1 MWVLL
6 CQQVC
11 VFSSKPV
18 ASSKP
23 LFIFAAAIG
32 YPSALFLMCLTDL
45 SWCDCCCDILVSS
58 VQSSRTPGWSKRGDQ
73 TWLSGREEGG
83 RRGYKIQNSQLSSQA
98 ALSHISLVTTKR
110 SKEFKCLDPPT
121 IITTTKN
128 SGQSTPSP
136 SRAL

>member
-1 MWVLL
+1 M
-6 CQQVC
+6 
-11 VFSSKPV
+11 F
-18 ASSKP
+18 
-23 LFIFAAAIG
+23 
-32 YPSALFLMCLTDL
+32 LTDFV
-45 SWCDCCCDILVSS
+45 WRDCCCDILVVSS

-121 IITTTKN
+121 IITTTKKQRSVN
-128 SGQSTPSP
+128 TIAIPSTMITHGQWWWWGNVGQRHNRFSVRVIIS
-136 SRAL
+136 